1 MDLFVL
7 LCLFTCST
15 QKVDDQAILP
25 ASVNYPPVVLL
36 SHKVLGGLYK
46 GLKVA

>member
-7 LCLFTCST
+7 LCLFTSST

-25 ASVNYPPVVLL
+25 APVNYPMVVLL
-36 SHKVLGGLYK
+36 SHKVLSGLYK
-46 GLKVA
+46 GL